1 MNEESIVKNFQTILA
16 ASSQNS
22 TSNSEYHVSN
32 SSHNSLDLQ
41 SIFKAFDKL
50 NKLKTRIVQDE
61 DQNQKSTSHES
72 DLKAFRFNI
81 ESPFISG

>member
-1 MNEESIVKNFQTILA
+1 MNESIVKNFQTILA

-22 TSNSEYHVSN
+22 TSNSEDHVSN
-32 SSHNSLDLQ
+32 NSLDLQ

-50 NKLKTRIVQDE
+50 NKLRTRIVQDE
-61 DQNQKSTSHES
+61 DQNQKPTSDES
-72 DLKAFRFNI
+72 DLKSFRFNI

>member
-1 MNEESIVKNFQTILA
+1 MNESIVKNFQTILA

-22 TSNSEYHVSN
+22 TSNSEDHVSN
-32 SSHNSLDLQ
+32 NSLDLQ

-50 NKLKTRIVQDE
+50 NKLRTRIVQDE
-61 DQNQKSTSHES
+61 DQNQKPTSHES
-72 DLKAFRFNI
+72 DLKSFRFNI